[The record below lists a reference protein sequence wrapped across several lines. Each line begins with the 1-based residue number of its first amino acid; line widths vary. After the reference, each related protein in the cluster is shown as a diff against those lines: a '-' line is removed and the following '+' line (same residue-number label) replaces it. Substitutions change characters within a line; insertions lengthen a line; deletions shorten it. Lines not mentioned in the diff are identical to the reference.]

1 MTTTRNREMEK
12 VMFLGRTVGSIGGT
26 YRCNALVPT
35 GSTYSEAMLYLSDRY
50 EHIQWITFIE
60 REDEE

>member
-1 MTTTRNREMEK
+1 MEK
-12 VMFLGRTVGSIGGT
+12 VMFFGRTVGSIGGT